1 MPDNI
6 IQIKRSSNTA
16 SPSELFAG
24 ELAYSY
30 VSNNLYIG
38 TESNTVIKIAGGR
51 DVELLDVTP
60 GVLTNS
66 AALVA
71 NSTGY
76 IDQLKTL
83 DFVAN
88 TIQTNSLSVVNTITG
103 LTLANAT
110 IESLLSPLETKD
122 GGTGLTSFTSKGVF
136 YASNTSTMSQVVGA
150 NGQVLQI
157 NNDTPSFGDLDGG
170 TF

>member
-16 SPSELFAG
+16 TPAELFAG

-30 VSNNLYIG
+30 VSNNLFIG
-38 TESNTVIKIAGGR
+38 TEGNTVIKIAGGS

-88 TIQTNSLSVVNTITG
+88 TIQTNSLSVVNTITD

-136 YASNTSTMSQVVGA
+136 YASNTSTMAQVVGA

-157 NNDTPSFGDLDGG
+157 NNDTPGFGDLDGG